1 MRQRFKRPSAALIIA
16 CIALFISIGGVGYA
30 ASKIGTNDI
39 KNGAV
44 TAKKLHK
51 KAVKTKKINKE
62 AVTNGKL
69 APDAVTTDKIAAD
82 AITTDKIADGQVQQP
97 DVAGGYYPTSG
108 GAPSGTT
115 LRGDWA
121 LRVGNNAAG
130 QRMQLAI
137 SYGVLGLTA
146 SPTQHYVPAGAAT
159 PAGCTGDVDNPGADP
174 GNLCVFEKITTNITA
189 GTQTVFNMA
198 GNPGA
203 DPWGAGIAANA
214 TAAGDS
220 RFRGSWAVTA
230 P

>member
-1 MRQRFKRPSAALIIA
+1 MRQRFRRPSPAMIVA
-16 CIALFISIGGVGYA
+16 CIALFVAMGGVGYA

-44 TAKKLHK
+44 TNKKLHK
-51 KAVKTKKINKE
+51 KAVKTKKINKG

-69 APDAVTTDKIAAD
+69 APDAVTTDKIA
-82 AITTDKIADGQVQQP
+82 DGGVQQP

-137 SYGVLGLTA
+137 SYGVLGLSA
-146 SPTQHYVPAGAAT
+146 APTQHYIQVGAAT

-189 GTQTVFNMA
+189 GTQTVFDMS

-214 TAAGDS
+214 TAAGDA

>member
-1 MRQRFKRPSAALIIA
+1 MLTRFRHPSPALIIA
-16 CIALFISIGGVGYA
+16 CIALFVSIGGVGYA

-51 KAVKTKKINKE
+51 KAVSTKKIKNNAVNSNKI
-62 AVTNGKL
+62 G
-69 APDAVTTDKIAAD
+69 
-82 AITTDKIADGQVQQP
+82 DGQVTQA
-97 DVAGGYYPTSG
+97 DVEGGYYPASSP
-108 GAPSGTT
+108 APSGTT

-121 LRVGNNAAG
+121 LRVSNSIAG
-130 QRMQLAI
+130 QRMQTAI
-137 SYGVLGLTA
+137 SYGELGLTTA
-146 SPTQHYVPAGAAT
+146 PTPHYVAVGDAT
-159 PAGCTGDVDNPGADP
+159 PPGCSGDVENPGADP
-174 GNLCVFEKITTNITA
+174 GNLCVFEKVTDNITA
-189 GTQTVFNMA
+189 GTQTVFNVD

-214 TAAGDS
+214 TAGTAAAATDT